1 MAVQVGVDGFAL
13 LQAVHGDQASVWRR
27 EIPAAVILRTVWIKQ
42 YHRTINNSGQEVAW
56 GRRKTRERICSPYAP
71 DARFAIKRGCGWEG
85 CKIHVTETCDD
96 AVTGRP
102 HLVTNVA
109 SADATGTPLKR

>member
-1 MAVQVGVDGFAL
+1 MAA
-13 LQAVHGDQASVWRR
+13 GDPR
-27 EIPAAVILRTVWIKQ
+27 
-42 YHRTINNSGQEVAW
+42 
-56 GRRKTRERICSPYAP
+56 
-71 DARFAIKRGCGWEG
+71 GWEG

-109 SADATGTPLKR
+109 STDATGIGVAFAENRIRAGHAARWCT